1 MPRAPKPP
9 TTLDPEAPPS
19 LALLPEEDVGDDL
32 WRALAELGEQS
43 EKILLHRRYPNGRYG
58 FVTEFSPPEFSL
70 MRVRDEHGGGDYIA
84 QFVDTKN
91 RMVGKTPFTIDV
103 KPEAPKPEPVAV
115 ASGNGHTGFEGI
127 KEILDRQTEL
137 IKALAERQVPDKDP
151 MDLALKLVEI
161 VTAARG
167 EQTHPFAE
175 MAELFKTGV
184 EIGRGAEGGGDSYWP
199 VVEKFAP
206 AIGKVLEAAT
216 ARENAARGQPRRLP
230 GPSPT
235 PATTPEAPVVLEG
248 PAWLIHLQP
257 HLPVILSWARAGKDP
272 ALYAEVI
279 LDNLD
284 PGAEME
290 VATAAK
296 APDFVEK
303 TVAALPMFKP
313 YSTWATQVLE
323 EMKLLLLQE
332 DQVPDVASPNP

>member
-1 MPRAPKPP
+1 
-9 TTLDPEAPPS
+9 
-19 LALLPEEDVGDDL
+19 
-32 WRALAELGEQS
+32 
-43 EKILLHRRYPNGRYG
+43 
-58 FVTEFSPPEFSL
+58 

-103 KPEAPKPEPVAV
+103 KQEPPKPEPAVV
-115 ASGNGHTGFEGI
+115 ASGNGNAGFEGLR
-127 KEILDRQTEL
+127 EILDRQTEL
-137 IKALAERQVPDKDP
+137 LKALAERQAAPVKDP
-151 MDLALKLVEI
+151 MDVALKLVEI

-167 EQTHPFAE
+167 EQAHPFAE

-184 EIGRGAEGGGDSYWP
+184 EIGRGAEGGNDSYWP

-206 AIGKVLEAAT
+206 AIAKVLETAT
-216 ARENAARGQPRRLP
+216 ARDNAARGQPRLP
-230 GPSPT
+230 RPAQPT
-235 PATTPEAPVVLEG
+235 ANATTEVPVAPDG

-257 HLPVILSWARAGKDP
+257 HLPTILSWARAGKDP

-279 LDNLD
+279 LDNMD

-303 TVAALPMFKP
+303 TLAALPMFRQ

-332 DQVPDVASPNP
+332 DPGTSVATTDT